1 MGATAV
7 ITPFEDPRYHPP
19 WTALRM
25 PTSPRKDIERY
36 LRHGQHDDFFRAWP
50 GEDFLARAKC
60 ADTALREALIATVRQ
75 RTRHATVPEALAGI
89 DVVAF
94 ARAKLAPMVRGLF
107 PRDEQETVLDVLGR
121 SVVFVTPDT
130 ITTVLAATRWLNTAW
145 DLANLYLE
153 SCDAELLG
161 PDARQIVG
169 LSEETTC
176 YVSAEYF
183 RAPSP
188 FADFVVHEAAHI
200 FHNCKRRTIGLR
212 EIRGREWLLEI
223 DFRRRETFAYACEAY
238 SRICECG
245 AGPHAR
251 RQLLADLD
259 PGTTLAD
266 DRVDAGEYLDI
277 LGEAVAARN
286 GWKRILAR
294 CAAPRPVRAREA
306 RVA

>member
-1 MGATAV
+1 
-7 ITPFEDPRYHPP
+7 
-19 WTALRM
+19 M
-25 PTSPRKDIERY
+25 PTSPKNDIERY
-36 LRHGQHDDFFRAWP
+36 LHHGQHDDFFRAWP

-60 ADTALREALIATVRQ
+60 GHAALREALIATVRQ
-75 RTRHATVPEALAGI
+75 RTRHATMPEALAGV

-94 ARAKLAPMVRGLF
+94 TRAKVAPMVRGLF

-153 SCDAELLG
+153 SCDAELLA

-183 RAPSP
+183 RAPNR
-188 FADFVVHEAAHI
+188 FTDFVVHEAAHI

-223 DFRRRETFAYACEAY
+223 DYRRRETFAYACEAY
-238 SRICECG
+238 SRIRECG
-245 AGPHAR
+245 ASPDAR
-251 RQLLADLD
+251 RQLLADLE

-294 CAAPRPVRAREA
+294 CAAPRSVRARRTSEA
-306 RVA
+306 